1 MGKLAEIKTKE
12 TAASVTDFI
21 NAVADEQK
29 RKDSFVVLD
38 LMEKATGDSAKMW
51 GTSLIGF
58 GNLRYKSPNTE
69 REVDWFKLGFSP
81 RKAALTLYL
90 MGLEAEYRTKSLE
103 KLGKHKTDGGCI
115 YIKKLAD
122 VDLIVLE
129 EMITTSAK
137 AKQ

>member
-12 TAASVTDFI
+12 TEASVADFI

-29 RKDSFVVLD
+29 RQDSFVILD
-38 LMEKATGDSAKMW
+38 LMEKATGDKPKMW
-51 GTSLIGF
+51 GASLIGY
-58 GNLRYKSPNTE
+58 GNLRYVSPNTK
-69 REVDWFKLGFSP
+69 REVDWFKIGFSP

-90 MGLEAEYRTKSLE
+90 MNLEPEYRAASLE

-122 VDLIVLE
+122 VDVKVLE
-129 EMITTSAK
+129 EMITASAK
-137 AKQ
+137 AKE

>member
-1 MGKLAEIKTKE
+1 MGKLAQIKTKE
-12 TAASVTDFI
+12 TEASVADFI
-21 NAVADEQK
+21 NAVTDEQK
-29 RKDSFVVLD
+29 RKDSFIILD
-38 LMEKATGDSAKMW
+38 LMEKATGEQPKMW

-58 GNLRYKSPNTE
+58 GNLRYVSPNTQ
-69 REVDWFKLGFSP
+69 REVEWFKLGFSP

-90 MGLEAEYRTKSLE
+90 MGLTPEYRAVSLE

-115 YIKKLAD
+115 YIKKLDD
-122 VDLIVLE
+122 VDSNILE